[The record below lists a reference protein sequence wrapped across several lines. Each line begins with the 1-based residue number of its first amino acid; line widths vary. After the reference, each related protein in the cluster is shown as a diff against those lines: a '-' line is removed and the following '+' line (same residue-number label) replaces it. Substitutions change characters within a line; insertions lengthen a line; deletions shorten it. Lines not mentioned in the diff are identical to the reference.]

1 MSAGSG
7 MCDNVATAI
16 VVAATIPTRPL
27 FEVRTRM
34 TNVEPSDPERA
45 TAFLLGQAAP
55 HAGTP
60 ASGPKEE
67 IRWA

>member
-1 MSAGSG
+1 
-7 MCDNVATAI
+7 
-16 VVAATIPTRPL
+16 
-27 FEVRTRM
+27 M

-60 ASGPKEE
+60 ASGPKQE